1 MQRHDLFRKGKPDPG
16 PVLTGAEKTVENVR
30 QKLRRNAIPIVTE
43 THDGFP
49 SVCLTFDLYF
59 LFCITVSIFINN
71 LRYFVFMS
79 VGSFTAIVVPLSEL
93 SSTRISPPCSATI
106 SHTNES
112 PNPTPPFSLL
122 LDLSTLKKG

>member
-1 MQRHDLFRKGKPDPG
+1 MLFIYYYRKSGIQISRILHNCSDIHIQ
-16 PVLTGAEKTVENVR
+16 NVR
-30 QKLRRNAIPIVTE
+30 I
-43 THDGFP
+43 
-49 SVCLTFDLYF
+49 
-59 LFCITVSIFINN
+59 CILIFIGFDRSQAVAVAPICTLLSAEESLLRS

-106 SHTNES
+106 SHTSES